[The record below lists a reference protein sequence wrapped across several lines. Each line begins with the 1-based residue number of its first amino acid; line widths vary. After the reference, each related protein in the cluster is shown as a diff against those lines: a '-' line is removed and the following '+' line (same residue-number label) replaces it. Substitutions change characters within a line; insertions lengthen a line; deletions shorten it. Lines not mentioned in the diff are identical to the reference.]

1 MIIFLEQREHLLGFL
16 KYQADFVNEKCIK
29 NMEEKDEEMPVRS
42 IQV

>member
-1 MIIFLEQREHLLGFL
+1 MIIFIEQGEHLLGLL

-29 NMEEKDEEMPVRS
+29 NMEINDEEMPVRS